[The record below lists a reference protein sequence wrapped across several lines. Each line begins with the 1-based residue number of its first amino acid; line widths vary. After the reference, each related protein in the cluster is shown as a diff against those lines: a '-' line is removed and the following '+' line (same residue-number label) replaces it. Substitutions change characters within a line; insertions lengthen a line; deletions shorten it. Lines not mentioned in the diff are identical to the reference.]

1 MKLLTLVVPCY
12 NEVNSLPKLIT
23 KIKEVDKSINFIILD
38 NGSFDGSTDYLK
50 KIESQLQQNISILFI
65 NKNDGYGFGVLEG
78 LKSISNSE
86 FIGWIHGDLQ
96 FDFIGLDRLLD
107 YLSSSKG
114 SSTSIFYKGIRKG
127 RKALD
132 RLFSYVMGASAS
144 VILGMKFKEI
154 NAQPT
159 VFSNSLLT
167 FVNEPPKDFN
177 FDTYIY
183 WLALKNNFKVKR
195 DFYNFPPREY
205 GESKWDFG
213 LSSKIKFSISLLK
226 YFFKLKKTNKS
237 YSQ

>member
-1 MKLLTLVVPCY
+1 M
-12 NEVNSLPKLIT
+12 
-23 KIKEVDKSINFIILD
+23 
-38 NGSFDGSTDYLK
+38 
-50 KIESQLQQNISILFI
+50 
-65 NKNDGYGFGVLEG
+65 
-78 LKSISNSE
+78 
-86 FIGWIHGDLQ
+86 
-96 FDFIGLDRLLD
+96 D

-195 DFYNFPPREY
+195 NFYNFPPREY

-226 YFFKLKKTNKS
+226 YFFKLKKANKS

>member
-1 MKLLTLVVPCY
+1 MSEIKILHNYVSHKFNDNKL
-12 NEVNSLPKLIT
+12 SLYFPH
-23 KIKEVDKSINFIILD
+23 NLD
-38 NGSFDGSTDYLK
+38 VSKNPEIYRLK
-50 KIESQLQQNISILFI
+50 KWVESS
-65 NKNDGYGFGVLEG
+65 
-78 LKSISNSE
+78 
-86 FIGWIHGDLQ
+86 
-96 FDFIGLDRLLD
+96 
-107 YLSSSKG
+107 
-114 SSTSIFYKGIRKG
+114 
-127 RKALD
+127 
-132 RLFSYVMGASAS
+132 
-144 VILGMKFKEI
+144 GMKFKEI